1 MTSWEK
7 YSEILDNQEFTV
19 RDRANQLAEGSD
31 AVKIAVG
38 YFFISGFELLA
49 EDLEDTNTVQILIG
63 HETNA
68 ETIEQLKQIFS
79 DGLEEFD
86 LEEAREGVKKFYKLS
101 QLEQVDVKVYAE
113 DKTRFHPK
121 LYLYRYPEDSPVKSL
136 GSAIVGSSNL
146 SASGLTGNI
155 ELNVEKRDS
164 SSIRYLDSWF
174 NELWEDA
181 EPFSPELMK
190 EILRESQFKDAID
203 EADRE
208 RREQEPKKRTPASES
223 ELISPYEATKRFIIE
238 QFPTEVDEGSLL
250 EDISGEYDEKL
261 PEFQQ
266 DAVRAAR
273 RPLEKYNGV
282 ILADSV
288 GLGKSYIGAPLI
300 QEGTTEQDQVL
311 VIGPNRLENM
321 WMQEMFGEYSSNQEP
336 VFDLRA
342 DATYISFSRLSR
354 LSEKDIQHFRSY
366 DYVLIDEAHKLRNR
380 GTKRYAKLQAIGR
393 QGKKFVCLTAT
404 PVQNSVRDV
413 DNLIKIFADDGD
425 FDIELID
432 PPSDIFR
439 EYDRLSSQSDDELT
453 AKNLRRLGVLQD
465 QIEKIMR
472 EVMISRDRDFIIDTY
487 GDDITVGGRPIK
499 VPERIP
505 MKVTP
510 NDPSLEDLY
519 HDLVTAVAGALD
531 DEDDKG
537 LNLPYLVAERYDRD
551 FDNEEELTLEYQ
563 STAMLIAINL
573 LKRLES
579 SIAAFEASLN
589 TLIDRERAT
598 KTIATGDFGDARDR
612 EQAIEYLENTLEA
625 FQGEIEINEVI
636 DAIDAMDKHDRKQ
649 LIQDIDD
656 DLEQL
661 RELQERAQQV
671 LSGDS
676 SGGIT
681 GTKHDAKAETLKE
694 KLQREL
700 SGEKVLLFSQF
711 VPTIEHLFE
720 ELTGQDPD
728 RRQVASL
735 LGDEDTTVAF
745 VHGDVYD
752 DRLIDRFAP
761 EGRNPDEVVKADDEI
776 DILLSTDVI
785 GEGQNLQDAR
795 SLVNYDLHWNPMKM
809 EQRIGRIDRITTR
822 YDELYIYN
830 FVPIGDLRKHL
841 GLLERLETKIQRIA
855 DSVGHS
861 APIIDSA
868 EERVQKSF
876 TIYENLDEA
885 DFSDAEFDGIGS
897 KYDDLRRRIQRF
909 CENQNIGIVELRD
922 TKTESAGIESIQ
934 YFVNYDADESAYM
947 ALTRLWFSTGRSEWR
962 ATFFNKSGLATVT
975 LGDQTKFQNHPRKGS
990 DDVSIFEVIASDD
1003 DTRYNLPVDEENAI
1017 RTFAGDIDSKETWES
1032 EILSRSSQVTPT
1044 VQKIEKFCQ
1053 RVAEDESYGEETT
1066 QKARAILDELSC
1078 DSVPGVEKME
1088 MSDFAKQE
1096 LEQIYRKRGRYGY
1109 KGVIDRLH
1117 QKLTKEIQ
1125 LAPPERVTGADTV
1138 IFGDIE

>member
-1 MTSWEK
+1 MTSWEN
-7 YSEILDNQEFTV
+7 YSEILDNKDFKVSE
-19 RDRANQLAEGSD
+19 RANYLAKGADEI
-31 AVKIAVG
+31 KIAVG
-38 YFFISGFELLA
+38 YFFIGGFELLA
-49 EDLEDTNTVQILIG
+49 EDLEDIETVQILIG
-63 HETNA
+63 HETDA
-68 ETIEQLKQIFS
+68 ETIEQLKRTLTDDF
-79 DGLEEFD
+79 EEFD
-86 LEEAREGVKKFYKLS
+86 PDEAREGIKKFYKLS
-101 QLEQVDVKVYAE
+101 QLEQVEVKVYTGENA
-113 DKTRFHPK
+113 RFHPK
-121 LYLYRYPEDSPVKSL
+121 LYLYQYPENSPVKSL

-174 NELWEDA
+174 DDLWKDA
-181 EPFSPELMK
+181 ETFSPKLMK
-190 EILRESQFKDAID
+190 EILKESQFKDAVD
-203 EADRE
+203 EADRQ
-208 RREQEPKKRTPASES
+208 RHKQEPEERNPLSEADV
-223 ELISPYEATKRFIIE
+223 ISPHEATKRFIIE
-238 QFPTEVDEGSLL
+238 QFPTEVDEGTLL
-250 EDISGEYDEKL
+250 KDISGEYDEKL

-273 RPLEKYNGV
+273 HPLEKYNGV

-311 VIGPNRLENM
+311 VIGPNRLEDM

-336 VFDLRA
+336 EFDLRA
-342 DATYISFSRLSR
+342 DATYISFSKLSR
-354 LSEKDIQHFRSY
+354 LSEKEIQRFRSY

-380 GTKRYAKLQAIGR
+380 RTKRYAKLQAIGR

-413 DNLIKIFADDGD
+413 DNLIKVFADDND
-425 FDIELID
+425 FDIELVD
-432 PPSDIFR
+432 APSDIFR

-453 AKNLRRLGVLQD
+453 DDDRRRLGVLRD

-472 EVMISRDRDFIIDTY
+472 EVMISRDRDFVIDTY
-487 GDDITVGGRPIK
+487 GDNITVGGRPIK

-505 MKVTP
+505 TKVTP

-531 DEDDKG
+531 DEDDTG

-551 FDNEEELTLEYQ
+551 FDDEEELTLEYQ

-579 SIAAFEASLN
+579 SIAAFEASLD

-598 KTIATGDFGDARDR
+598 RTIATGDFDDTRDR
-612 EQAIEYLENTLEA
+612 KHAIEYLENTLEA

-636 DAIDAMDKHDRKQ
+636 DAIEAMDENDRKQ

-671 LSGDS
+671 LSGDNS
-676 SGGIT
+676 SGIT
-681 GTKHDAKAETLKE
+681 GTKHDAKAATLKE

-720 ELTGQDPD
+720 ELTGQNPE

-735 LGDEDTTVAF
+735 LGNEDTTVAF
-745 VHGDVYD
+745 VHGDTYD

-761 EGRNPDEVVKADDEI
+761 QGRSPDEAVTSDDEI

-822 YDELYIYN
+822 HDELYIYN
-830 FVPIGDLRKHL
+830 FVPVGDLRKHL

-855 DSVGHS
+855 ESVGHS

-876 TIYENLDEA
+876 TIYEDLDEA
-885 DFSDAEFDGIGS
+885 DFTDAEFEGIGS

-909 CENQNIGIVELRD
+909 CENHNISIEELR
-922 TKTESAGIESIQ
+922 KIKAESIGVDSVQ
-934 YFVNYDADESAYM
+934 YFVNHNTDESAYM
-947 ALTRLWFSTGRSEWR
+947 ALTRLWFSTDRSEWR
-962 ATFFNKSGLATVT
+962 ATLFNKSGLATVT

-990 DDVSIFEVIASDD
+990 DDVSIFETIASSD
-1003 DTRYNLPVDEENAI
+1003 DTRHNLPVDEEDGI
-1017 RTFAGDIDSKETWES
+1017 RTFASDIDSKETWES
-1032 EILSRSSQVTPT
+1032 EILSRSSQASPT
-1044 VQKIEKFCQ
+1044 IKKIEKLCQ
-1053 RVAEDESYGEETT
+1053 RVAEDESYGDETT
-1066 QKARAILDELSC
+1066 QKARAIRDELSC

-1096 LEQIYRKRGRYGY
+1096 LEQIYRKRSRYGY
-1109 KGVIDRLH
+1109 KGVINRLH
-1117 QKLTKEIQ
+1117 QKLTKDIQ

-1138 IFGDIE
+1138 LFGDLE

>member
-1 MTSWEK
+1 MSWEE
-7 YSEILDNQEFTV
+7 YSEILDNREYTV
-19 RDRANQLAEGSD
+19 EDRANQLAEG
-31 AVKIAVG
+31 AETVRIAVG
-38 YFFISGFELLA
+38 YFFIGGFELLA
-49 EDLEDTNTVQILIG
+49 EDIEDADTVQILIG

-68 ETIEQLKQIFS
+68 ETIDQLKQILS
-79 DGLEEFD
+79 NDLKEFD
-86 LEEAREGVKKFYKLS
+86 PDEAREGVKKFYKLS
-101 QLEQVDVKVYAE
+101 QMDEVEVKVYNKESA
-113 DKTRFHPK
+113 RFHPK
-121 LYLYRYPEDSPVKSL
+121 LYLYRYPEDSPIKSL

-164 SSIRYLDSWF
+164 NSIRYLDSWF
-174 NELWEDA
+174 GDLWDEAD
-181 EPFSPELMK
+181 PFSPELMK
-190 EILRESQFKDAID
+190 EIFRNSQFKDAVE

-208 RREQEPKKRTPASES
+208 RRDHETKEREPLNEAEI
-223 ELISPYEATKRFIIE
+223 ISPYEATKRFIIE
-238 QFPTEVDEGSLL
+238 QFPTEVDEGNLL

-273 RPLEKYNGV
+273 QPLEKYNGV

-311 VIGPNRLENM
+311 VIGPNRLEDM
-321 WMQEMFGEYSSNQEP
+321 WMREMFGEYSSTQKPE
-336 VFDLRA
+336 FDLRA
-342 DATYISFSRLSR
+342 DATYISFSKLSR
-354 LSEKDIQHFRSY
+354 LSEKEIQRFRSY

-393 QGKKFVCLTAT
+393 QAKKFVCLTAT

-413 DNLIKIFADDGD
+413 DNLIKVFADDDD
-425 FDIELID
+425 FDIELVD

-453 AKNLRRLGVLQD
+453 TEDRRRLGVLQD
-465 QIEKIMR
+465 QIEKVMR

-487 GDDITVGGRPIK
+487 GDDITVGDRPIK
-499 VPERIP
+499 VPERTP
-505 MKVTP
+505 TKVTP

-519 HDLVTAVAGALD
+519 HDLVTVVAGALD
-531 DEDDKG
+531 DENDTG

-551 FDNEEELTLEYQ
+551 FDDEEELTLEYQ

-579 SIAAFEASLN
+579 SIAAFEASLS

-598 KTIATGDFGDARDR
+598 RTIATGDFDDAHNRR
-612 EQAIEYLENTLEA
+612 QAIEYLEDTLEA
-625 FQGEIEINEVI
+625 FQGDIEINEVI
-636 DAIDAMDKHDRKQ
+636 DAIEAMDEQDRKQ

-661 RELQERAQQV
+661 RQLQKRAQRV
-671 LSGDS
+671 LADDS
-676 SGGIT
+676 RGGIT
-681 GTKHDAKAETLKE
+681 DAKNDAKAATLKE

-700 SGEKVLLFSQF
+700 SSEKVLLFSQF
-711 VPTIEHLFE
+711 VPTVEHIFE
-720 ELTGQDPD
+720 EITGQDPEH
-728 RRQVASL
+728 RQVASL
-735 LGDEDTTVAF
+735 IGDEETTVAF
-745 VHGDVYD
+745 VHGNTYD

-761 EGRNPDEVVKADDEI
+761 QGRNPDEAVTTDDEI

-795 SLVNYDLHWNPMKM
+795 CLVNYDLHWNPMKM
-809 EQRIGRIDRITTR
+809 EQRIGRIDRITTHH
-822 YDELYIYN
+822 DELYIYN

-885 DFSDAEFDGIGS
+885 DFSDSQFEGIGS
-897 KYDDLRRRIQRF
+897 KYDDIRRRIQRF
-909 CENQNIGIVELRD
+909 CEKHNVSINELRE
-922 TKTESAGIESIQ
+922 TKADSAGIESVQ
-934 YFVNYDADESAYM
+934 YFVNHTAGESAYM
-947 ALTRLWFSTGRSEWR
+947 ALTRLWYSTGRSEWR
-962 ATFFNKSGLATVT
+962 TTFFNKSGLATVT
-975 LGDQTKFQNHPRKGS
+975 LGEQTKFQNHPRKGNGE
-990 DDVSIFEVIASDD
+990 VSIFETIASND
-1003 DTRYNLPVDEENAI
+1003 DTRHNFPADEKEKIN
-1017 RTFAGDIDSKETWES
+1017 TFAADIDSRETWES
-1032 EILSRSSQVTPT
+1032 EILSRSTRTTPT
-1044 VQKIEKFCQ
+1044 IQKMEKFCQ
-1053 RVAEDESYGEETT
+1053 RVAEDESYGEKTT
-1066 QKARAILDELSC
+1066 KKAQAILDELSC
-1078 DSVPGVEKME
+1078 DSVTGVEKME
-1088 MSDFAKQE
+1088 MSDYAEQE
-1096 LEQIYRKRGRYGY
+1096 LERIYRKRNRYGY

-1117 QKLTKEIQ
+1117 QKLTEEIE
-1125 LAPPERVTGADTV
+1125 LVPPERVTEANAV
-1138 IFGDIE
+1138 LFGDIE